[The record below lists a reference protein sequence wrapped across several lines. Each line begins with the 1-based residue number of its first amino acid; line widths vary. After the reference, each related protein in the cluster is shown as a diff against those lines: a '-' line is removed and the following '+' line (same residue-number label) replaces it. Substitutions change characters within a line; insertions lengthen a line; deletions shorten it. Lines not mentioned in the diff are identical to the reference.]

1 MDSMTQSAVFRVT
14 HKNKRFLSL
23 MQILNKLVENFRRMR
38 VSFALFILLLFC
50 KVGFASGDWVAQGG
64 RSAGMGL
71 SSVAVSDFWSV
82 NNNQAGMAFFD
93 QTAAGIYFE
102 NRYLIKEMGSQS
114 GAFTLKT
121 QYGMFG
127 AYVVYS
133 GDANYRTTKTGLAY
147 ARKFGNHFSAGI
159 QLDYIATALG
169 EDYGKRNNITFDAGV
184 LVKVTEQLTFGAH
197 TFNPMHVKLSE
208 YNDERI
214 PTTLNAGFGFAFSD
228 KLLLT
233 AEAYKNSE
241 LPMEFRSGLEYQ
253 LSQIAFARLGLSTN
267 PGRYTFGFGLLMK
280 KLTLD
285 LSSSWHPQLGYSP
298 QVSLQYSF

>member
-1 MDSMTQSAVFRVT
+1 
-14 HKNKRFLSL
+14 
-23 MQILNKLVENFRRMR
+23 MR
-38 VSFALFILLLFC
+38 SGFAFFILLLVC
-50 KVGFASGDWVAQGG
+50 KVGYSSGEWIAQGA

-71 SSVAVSDFWSV
+71 SSTATADFWSV
-82 NNNQAGMAFFD
+82 TNNQAGMAFYD
-93 QTAAGIYFE
+93 RTAAGIYFE
-102 NRYLIKEMGSQS
+102 NRFLIKEMGSQV

-121 QYGMFG
+121 QYGVLG
-127 AYVVYS
+127 ASVAYS
-133 GDANYRTTKTGLAY
+133 GDANYRTTKTGLAF
-147 ARKFGNHFSAGI
+147 ARKFGKNFSAGI
-159 QLDYIATALG
+159 QLDYISTALG
-169 EDYGKRNNITFDAGV
+169 EDYGKRSNVTFDAGI
-184 LVKVTEQLTFGAH
+184 LVQVTEQLTFGAH

-233 AEAYKNSE
+233 AEAYKNTE
-241 LPMEFRSGLEYQ
+241 LPMEFRSGIEYK
-253 LSQIAFARLGLSTN
+253 LSAVAYARIGLCTN

-280 KLTLD
+280 KLAFD